1 MILRITNACNI
12 KNILFIKWLNGCDL
26 ISSGSFR
33 FEDENFNLQYQM
45 YYGQVNKN
53 KKKSCYAVIK

>member
-1 MILRITNACNI
+1 M
-12 KNILFIKWLNGCDL
+12 
-26 ISSGSFR
+26 

-45 YYGQVNKN
+45 MYYGQVNEN